1 MAKVSQDRVREKN
14 YAPRERKRYFDVIQR
29 YFAAIQ
35 FQSSKASETN
45 GPIFERQRNYKRL
58 SVTRLFLSY
67 PSPLLSPSFH
77 LFLGV
82 TLVIETL
89 HSKEI
94 LASFRRNEARFQNS
108 ENSGEEG
115 APPFDK
121 ERAERFDPF
130 FFFFPPSPF
139 RSILTFEGANSCIWA
154 WQIGARDPLMM
165 RTNEPRVA
173 RGGEKKD

>member
-1 MAKVSQDRVREKN
+1 MAKVSQDRVREKSIMLLEKGN
-14 YAPRERKRYFDVIQR
+14 DISTLFNDISPPFNFNRAKRARRMDP
-29 YFAAIQ
+29 
-35 FQSSKASETN
+35 SSN
-45 GPIFERQRNYKRL
+45 DNYKRL

-108 ENSGEEG
+108 DNSGEEG